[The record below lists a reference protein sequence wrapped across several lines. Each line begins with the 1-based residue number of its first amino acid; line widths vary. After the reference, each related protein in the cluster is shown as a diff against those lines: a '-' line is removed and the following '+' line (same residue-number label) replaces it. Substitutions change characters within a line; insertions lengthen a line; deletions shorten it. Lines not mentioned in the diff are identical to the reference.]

1 MKRRTLAGMI
11 ASATLI
17 MTTGCSTGGMSLASM
32 NPFAKSA
39 TTATAATEPSM
50 GAKISESFASTATG
64 ARNQLSTVGST
75 AKSAAGKTKAT
86 LTGFFKKSDTAPTNE
101 ISKTDPLSLENKPAS
116 IGPEVFVANG
126 QLWESTGNFPKA
138 MESYSKAL
146 ESEPN
151 NGPALTS
158 IARLHFRQENY
169 AQAAEFF
176 QKAIQKSPED
186 AGLFNDLGLTLS
198 KLGNHAAAEQALGR
212 ALQLAPDSSRY
223 ANNLASVRFDAG
235 NSTGAYEV
243 LAKNN
248 KAPVA
253 HFNMAYLH
261 YKKGQMD
268 LAKSH
273 LTQVVASESEAA
285 GDTAVKRAV
294 ERSREMLAQIDG
306 ATSTIAQAVPQATM
320 AAQQFLGMSNPTV
333 PVQQVSQTTPTTT
346 PTVPLKTT
354 GTPVTT
360 GAPVITTATQP
371 SGTVAPTNPVPPSST
386 LFTLPPNFANPPA
399 K

>member
-1 MKRRTLAGMI
+1 VTISNMKRRTLAGMI
-11 ASATLI
+11 ASTTLI

-198 KLGNHAAAEQALGR
+198 KPNRLWV
-212 ALQLAPDSSRY
+212 APC
-223 ANNLASVRFDAG
+223 NL
-235 NSTGAYEV
+235 
-243 LAKNN
+243 L
-248 KAPVA
+248 
-253 HFNMAYLH
+253 
-261 YKKGQMD
+261 
-268 LAKSH
+268 
-273 LTQVVASESEAA
+273 
-285 GDTAVKRAV
+285 
-294 ERSREMLAQIDG
+294 
-306 ATSTIAQAVPQATM
+306 
-320 AAQQFLGMSNPTV
+320 PTLRD
-333 PVQQVSQTTPTTT
+333 TPTTLPVSDLMRAT
-346 PTVPLKTT
+346 RQVLTRYLPRITKLPLLTSTWPTCTT
-354 GTPVTT
+354 RRGKWILQNRT
-360 GAPVITTATQP
+360 
-371 SGTVAPTNPVPPSST
+371 
-386 LFTLPPNFANPPA
+386 
-399 K
+399 

>member
-1 MKRRTLAGMI
+1 MLHGMI
-11 ASATLI
+11 AGTTLVLS
-17 MTTGCSTGGMSLASM
+17 TGCSTGGMSLASM

-39 TTATAATEPSM
+39 TTTSEPSV
-50 GAKISESFASTATG
+50 GSKITGSIASTAQG
-64 ARNQLSTVGST
+64 ARNQFATVGTT

-86 LTGFFKKSDTAPTNE
+86 FTGFFTKSETNSASD
-101 ISKTDPLSLENKPAS
+101 IDKTDPLSLQNKPTS

-126 QLWESTGNFPKA
+126 QLWESTGNFTKA
-138 MESYSKAL
+138 MESYTKAL

-151 NGPALTS
+151 NAPALTS
-158 IARLHFRQENY
+158 IARLHFRQDNF

-176 QKAIQKSPED
+176 QKAIQQSPED

-198 KLGNHAAAEQALGR
+198 KLGNHAGAEQALGR

-235 NSTGAYEV
+235 NATGAYEV
-243 LAKNN
+243 LSKNN

-261 YKKGQMD
+261 YKKGQLD
-268 LAKSH
+268 LARTH

-294 ERSREMLAQIDG
+294 DRSREMLAQIDG
-306 ATSTIAQAVPQATM
+306 AASTIAQAAPQATI
-320 AAQQFLGMSNPTV
+320 AARQFLGLDTPTT
-333 PVQQVSQTTPTTT
+333 PVQQVSQNTSATPTATAS
-346 PTVPLKTT
+346 LKTT
-354 GTPVTT
+354 GTPV
-360 GAPVITTATQP
+360 APPT
-371 SGTVAPTNPVPPSST
+371 SVAPANTAPQTSPAQAPATST
-386 LFTLPPNFANPPA
+386 LFTLPPNFATPA
-399 K
+399 AN